1 MPTAVIIVSYRTPDD
16 VVECL
21 GALDKMRSQDGF
33 AVFIVENGGHEAWSS
48 LARRVAGHLEECVTD
63 RTDTG
68 IPRRR
73 HVNCREFILSA
84 SGARVVIAEADGNLG
99 YGGGINSWLEQDEM
113 RGGAWTGYWILNPDT
128 APEPEALAAL
138 TTACAE
144 SGKGMA
150 GSVIVDYAQHNR
162 VLLRGMRWRRWR
174 GDVCSIDRGVTRT
187 IRWANRTGKST
198 RHQARRSM

>member
-63 RTDTG
+63 RPDAG

-187 IRWANRTGKST
+187 NPMGEPDGKST